1 MSSMRRPRYV
11 VEGPRWFR
19 NQIRGKGPFLALG
32 PPLVIGAVSLLLLNA
47 FSTRT
52 TGMTG
57 LVLGFFA
64 APALPALGAPFS
76 DSSRYPVAIA
86 ASVVLWL
93 IVGLIS
99 ARRATRNPMAS
110 WSDYWRTF
118 WWLAAGIWMGT
129 LASLFVATVV
139 LGRSLL

>member
-1 MSSMRRPRYV
+1 M
-11 VEGPRWFR
+11 
-19 NQIRGKGPFLALG
+19 
-32 PPLVIGAVSLLLLNA
+32 IGAVSLLLLNA

-52 TGMTG
+52 TGVTG

-110 WSDYWRTF
+110 WSDFWRTF